1 MKITTNKQTIK
12 FQPVTISM
20 TFESQEE
27 LDAMGSLF
35 NTGVV
40 INDYLIEIGGFR
52 NRLYESFRDA
62 GANIAKT
69 SYVMNRLKSHP
80 AVRGY

>member
-35 NTGVV
+35 NTGV